1 MQALPVSLLPPAADD
16 WLFSARPAA
25 ALPLPPAGSGS
36 GDGAHDSAPPSSAL
50 PGTGRD
56 CGGASPFASALP
68 PPAEPRRKPQRGEP
82 LKDPVPEPSA
92 AAFANALPPVAGRA
106 VPPAPAALPGVH
118 QGVAWVNPIP
128 TPAPAT
134 AAFLNALPPV
144 AASDAGQRQDAG
156 GRGEKSR
163 PAWGRCESRE
173 GLGRVPLEG
182 LGLGNRAPRGA
193 RRGLLFEDPM
203 PPACAGSAA
212 AEPVADPAAACSENP
227 STCDPHPAT
236 SANPSLSV
244 PLPGRTALAGA
255 KPLLLRPGAPEHDR
269 SALAGRS
276 PVSVVGSR
284 MERDRSAPAGQ
295 SLAAPVGEPT
305 EGDRSALAGSVHP
318 LLASPFEGA
327 MSGRSTVAAVGALG
341 VRLSL
346 DAGIGFTAAMEG
358 IPSPDNWPADGSPA
372 GLSLASYQSDG
383 ALAFV
388 VFWDVKWVSSW
399 VQW

>member
-36 GDGAHDSAPPSSAL
+36 GAGTHDCAPPSSAL

-56 CGGASPFASALP
+56 CGGASPSASALP
-68 PPAEPRRKPQRGEP
+68 PPAEPESLNHPT
-82 LKDPVPEPSA
+82 PEPFA

-128 TPAPAT
+128 TPAPAA
-134 AAFLNALPPV
+134 AAFVNALPPV
-144 AASDAGQRQDAG
+144 APSDAGQWQDAG
-156 GRGEKSR
+156 GRGEER
-163 PAWGRCESRE
+163 QTAWEHSESRE

-182 LGLGNRAPRGA
+182 SGLGNRAPRGA
-193 RRGLLFEDPM
+193 RRGLVFEDPM

-212 AEPVADPAAACSENP
+212 AKSVADSAAACNEN
-227 STCDPHPAT
+227 SSMCDPHPAT
-236 SANPSLSV
+236 SAHPSLNA

-269 SALAGRS
+269 SAPAGRS
-276 PVSVVGSR
+276 PVSVVGSS

-295 SLAAPVGEPT
+295 ALVAPAGEPA
-305 EGDRSALAGSVHP
+305 EEDRSALAGSIHP

-327 MSGRSTVAAVGALG
+327 LSGRSTGHAVGALG

-346 DAGIGFTAAMEG
+346 DTGVGLGLMAATQG
-358 IPSPDNWPADGSPA
+358 IPSPDNGPADGSPA

-388 VFWDVKWVSSW
+388 VFWDVK
-399 VQW
+399 